1 MSHTSPISLAR
12 EQIHVLEG
20 HLTGVYNG
28 NPDSIHDA
36 RVATRRLREILPLV
50 DADMNP
56 ALEAHVKRMGRCLG
70 LVRDFDV
77 ETALLLRMEERLPAT
92 AAVASIARAKLQ
104 RSRVKQLRKS
114 IKTLD
119 TLDFAGLVKAMSAMQ
134 PSWRERMALTSSP
147 WTTRLRAHTAE
158 RALGVRTAVTH
169 ATGVYCPRRAHG
181 TRIALKK
188 LRYVVEVAAASGT
201 WRPVRLLKDL
211 RKFQA
216 TLGELHDAETL
227 LCTVQNL
234 VSDTDVS
241 ARDLELVRQLLEKE
255 IVDQHARHIAK
266 RDAVLAVCDACE
278 RFAVEGRGRARLL
291 VAAGSV
297 LAASVAMPAALAL
310 AASRAPRGAAPVYK
324 IS

>member
-12 EQIHVLEG
+12 EQFHVLEG
-20 HLTGVYNG
+20 HLTGVYTG

-56 ALEAHVKRMGRCLG
+56 TLQAEFKRMGRCLG
-70 LVRDFDV
+70 RVRDFDV
-77 ETALLLRMEERLPAT
+77 ERALLLRMEERLPAT
-92 AAVASIARAKLQ
+92 AAVASIARARLQ
-104 RSRVKQLRKS
+104 RSRSKQLRKS
-114 IKTLD
+114 IKTIEK
-119 TLDFAGLVKAMSAMQ
+119 LDFAGLMKAMSAMH
-134 PSWRERMALTSSP
+134 PTWRERMSLTAP

-158 RALGVRTAVTH
+158 RVLGVRAAMTH
-169 ATGVYCPRRAHG
+169 ATGAYFPRRAHG

-188 LRYVVEVAAASGT
+188 LRYIVEVAAASGT
-201 WRPVRLLKDL
+201 WRPLRLLKDL

-227 LCTVQNL
+227 LCTVQDL
-234 VSDTDVS
+234 VTDTDVS
-241 ARDLELVRQLLEKE
+241 ARELELVRQVLEKD
-255 IVDQHARHIAK
+255 IVDQHARYIAK

-278 RFAVEGRGRARLL
+278 RFAGEGWGRGRLL

-310 AASRAPRGAAPVYK
+310 AAPRRLRVAAPVYK